1 MKNTYLW
8 MLFAALVTSSTATA
22 QEQGRTP
29 LPDRIPSSL
38 MTFFV
43 TSEPIGDGA
52 NLGGLAGADAHC
64 QKLAAAVGAGGKTW
78 RAYLSTQ
85 ARPGQP
91 AVNARDRIGKGP
103 WYSAKERVPD
113 YLNRRLSRPII
124 QSEIHG
130 DTLDEAR
137 RGSNLTKEFALTEK
151 GELVNGIG
159 DPMPTRHDILTGS
172 QPDGRAFTDAADHT
186 CNNWTSNSAG
196 AAQVGHS
203 DRIGNGNQSWN
214 SSHATTGCSQRD
226 LVSWG
231 GVGLFYC
238 FAID

>member
-1 MKNTYLW
+1 MKRICLW
-8 MLFAALVTSSTATA
+8 ILISSVVVATSVLA
-22 QEQGRTP
+22 QDSSK

-43 TSEPIGDGA
+43 TSEPIGDGG

-64 QKLAAAVGAGGKTW
+64 EKLAAAVGAGGKMW

-113 YLNRRLSRPII
+113 YLNRRLSRPMVL
-124 QSEIHG
+124 SEIHG

-137 RGSNLTKEFALTEK
+137 RGSNMQKEFALTEK

-159 DPMPTRHDILTGS
+159 DPLPTRHDILTGS
-172 QPDGRAFTDAADHT
+172 QLDGRAFTDAADHT

-196 AAQVGHS
+196 AGSAQVGHS
-203 DRIGNGNQSWN
+203 DRVGNGNQSWN
-214 SSHATTGCSQRD
+214 SSHGTTGCSQRD

-238 FAID
+238 FAVN

>member
-1 MKNTYLW
+1 MKNICLW
-8 MLFAALVTSSTATA
+8 ILMAQLVGASTALA
-22 QEQGRTP
+22 QDSSK

-43 TSEPIGDGA
+43 TSEPIGDGG

-64 QKLAAAVGAGGKTW
+64 QKLAAAVGAGDKMW

-113 YLNRRLSRPII
+113 YLNRRLSRPMVM
-124 QSEIHG
+124 SEIHG

-137 RGSNLTKEFALTEK
+137 RGSNMQKEFALTEK
-151 GELVNGIG
+151 GEIVNGID
-159 DPMPTRHDILTGS
+159 DPLPTRHDILTGS
-172 QPDGRAFTDAADHT
+172 QTDGRAFTDAADHT

-196 AAQVGHS
+196 SGSAQVGHS

-214 SSHATTGCSQRD
+214 SSHGTTGCSQRD

-238 FAID
+238 FAVN

>member
-1 MKNTYLW
+1 MRKTTFVIL
-8 MLFAALVTSSTATA
+8 LAALVAPAVVQA
-22 QEQGRTP
+22 QAQP
-29 LPDRIPSSL
+29 KPALPDRIPSSL

-43 TSEPIGDGA
+43 TSEPIGDGG

-64 QKLAAAVGAGGKTW
+64 QKLASAAGAGSKTW

-103 WYSAKERVPD
+103 WFSAKERVPD

-151 GELVNGIG
+151 GDLVNGIG

-172 QPDGRAFTDAADHT
+172 QPDGRAFTDAVDRT
-186 CNNWTSNSAG
+186 CNNWTSNSSG
-196 AAQVGHS
+196 SAQVGHS

-238 FAID
+238 FAVD